1 MEIHEAFAEWASE
14 RGIEI
19 NGIAAHTFEGR
30 GVGIIAEK
38 RHATRKQVRVLLPR
52 FSENPAFESSGGAS
66 SAIYNFHQTLLFP
79 SSLAKLNC

>member
-1 MEIHEAFAEWASE
+1 MTHLSLQNKHLQWTVHDPVNFLRMEIHEAFAEWASE

-38 RHATRKQVRVLLPR
+38 RHAVCLTVQP
-52 FSENPAFESSGGAS
+52 F
-66 SAIYNFHQTLLFP
+66 IFP
-79 SSLAKLNC
+79 SVMLLRVAF